1 MKTLK
6 SIGLILLLF
15 AMIEPATAQRRM
27 NPANMAQR
35 QLQQIEKIIPSLN
48 QQQKDQLQKIF
59 TAHSDSVSQVFN
71 NQSLDRQE
79 RFNEMRAM
87 RSNLQNQIK
96 TVLTA
101 EQYKIYEDNLA
112 KMRERR
118 RRN

>member
-1 MKTLK
+1 MKTIK

-15 AMIEPATAQRRM
+15 AMIEPAMAQQRM
-27 NPANMAQR
+27 NPADMAQR

-59 TAHSDSVSQVFN
+59 TVHSDSVSKVFN

-79 RFNEMRAM
+79 RFSQMRAM
-87 RSNLQNQIK
+87 RTNLQNQIK
-96 TVLTA
+96 TVLTDD
-101 EQYKIYEDNLA
+101 QFKVYEENLA

>member
-6 SIGLILLLF
+6 SIGLLILLF
-15 AMIEPATAQRRM
+15 AMLKPAMAQRRM
-27 NPANMAQR
+27 NPADMAQR
-35 QLQQIEKIIPSLN
+35 QLQQIEKIIPTLN

-59 TAHSDSVSQVFN
+59 TAHSDSVSKVFS
-71 NQSLDRQE
+71 NQNLDRQE
-79 RFNEMRAM
+79 RFNQMRVM
-87 RSNLQNQIK
+87 RTQLQNQIK

-101 EQYKIYEDNLA
+101 DQFKVYEDNLA